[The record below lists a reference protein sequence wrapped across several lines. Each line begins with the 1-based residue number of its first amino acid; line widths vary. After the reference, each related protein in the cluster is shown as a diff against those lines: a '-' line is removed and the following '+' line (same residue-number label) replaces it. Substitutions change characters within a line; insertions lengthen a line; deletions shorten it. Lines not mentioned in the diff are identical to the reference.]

1 LKQLLAEPLRARNPV
16 ANDVKS
22 RLIDSAGE
30 AFAERGYDAV
40 GIREI
45 CQQAAANVAA
55 VNYHFGDKR
64 GLYVAC
70 LRHAQSCRVDELT
83 PPNWP
88 AEFSPA
94 DKLRAFIH
102 AMLESKLGT
111 ARPRWHLELMLREMA
126 RPTDACREIV
136 EEYIRPMAEML
147 AGILQELMPGSNW
160 NQRSWLIGFSVVA
173 QVLFYYVH
181 QPVVRILMGPE
192 GFESLTL
199 DVLTD
204 HITRYCL
211 AAIGQGPAVTAD
223 PTSLPS
229 IEGTLS

>member
-1 LKQLLAEPLRARNPV
+1 MSDDIKT
-16 ANDVKS
+16 

-45 CQQAAANVAA
+45 CQDAGANVAA

-70 LRHAQSCRVDELT
+70 LRHAQSCRVDEQVAADW
-83 PPNWP
+83 PPDL
-88 AEFSPA
+88 SPA
-94 DKLRAFIH
+94 DRLRVFIRS
-102 AMLESKLGT
+102 MLESKLGT
-111 ARPRWHLELMLREMA
+111 TRPRWHLELMLREMA

-136 EEYIRPMAEML
+136 EDYIRPMAKSL
-147 AGILQELMPGSNW
+147 AGILQALMPGSHW
-160 NQRSWLIGFSVVA
+160 NQQSWLIGFSVVA
-173 QVLFYYVH
+173 QVLFYHVH
-181 QPVVRILMGPE
+181 QPVVQILLGPE
-192 GFESLTL
+192 AFPSLTV

-211 AAIGQGPAVTAD
+211 AAIGKGPAVTMESAM
-223 PTSLPS
+223 PAAT
-229 IEGTLS
+229 EGALS